1 MKDFKCPMCDTSDFK
16 DDNGYYVCQIC
27 DHKIP
32 KENPS
37 LQKKNPD
44 KPKTQIVDK
53 GVDKIIALVIF
64 GFIAVSNVLSIIPN
78 LDYYFSYGIIDLVF
92 SLFCLIPMIC
102 FIVSTIRKM
111 QGKVS
116 NITGGKTI
124 GFIFYAIGEAIPT
137 ILNMIRYGYFNII
150 NILYTVFYI
159 ALVWVT
165 VYKLEKWIKK

>member
-1 MKDFKCPMCDTSDFK
+1 MCDTSDFK

-27 DHKIP
+27 GHKIP

-37 LQKKNPD
+37 PQKKNPD
-44 KPKTQIVDK
+44 KPKAQIVDK
-53 GVDKIIALVIF
+53 GVDKIIALVLF
-64 GFIAVSNVLSIIPN
+64 GIIAVSNVLLILPN
-78 LDYYFSYGIIDLVF
+78 LDYYLSDGIIDFLF

-111 QGKVS
+111 QGKIS

-124 GFIFYAIGEAIPT
+124 GFIFYTIGEAAPT
-137 ILNMIRYGYFNII
+137 ILNMIQYGYFNIA
-150 NILYTVFYI
+150 NILYKVFF
-159 ALVWVT
+159 VWVA